1 MISVQ
6 EIEVSVPTRKR
17 RTMICPKRTQILL
30 PSREGREKKSAYGK
44 KQTKVKELT
53 KMLKLMLLVPISFFL
68 LAGRFTLWRVLS
80 FDLTGL
86 FHTERS

>member
-17 RTMICPKRTQILL
+17 RTMICPKRTQILF
-30 PSREGREKKSAYGK
+30 PSREGREKRSAYEK

-68 LAGRFTLWRVLS
+68 LAGRLCSGGFYVLI
-80 FDLTGL
+80 
-86 FHTERS
+86 